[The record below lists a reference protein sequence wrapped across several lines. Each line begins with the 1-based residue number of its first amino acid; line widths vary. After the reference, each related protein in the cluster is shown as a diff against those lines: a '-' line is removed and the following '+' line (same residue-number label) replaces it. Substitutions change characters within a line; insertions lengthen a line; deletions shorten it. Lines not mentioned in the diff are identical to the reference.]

1 MIRYYAVDAA
11 LTTELIDFAWVTRKH
26 YKRHG
31 SHLYGILS
39 RNGRVFNVYAASTL
53 LPDKRMRFISSV
65 VDSCSGEHVADIV
78 AIPDKDV
85 YYTAELAA
93 RDALAIVCDAMLV
106 VTAHTD
112 PLTPPLF

>member
-1 MIRYYAVDAA
+1 MRYYSVDAA
-11 LTTELIDFAWVTRKH
+11 LTTELIDFAWVSCK
-26 YKRHG
+26 YFKGHG

-39 RNGRVFNVYAASTL
+39 RNGRVFNVYVATTL
-53 LPDKRMRFISSV
+53 LSDKRVRYVAAV
-65 VDSCSGEHVADIV
+65 VDSVTKAHIVDIT

-93 RDALAIVCDAMLV
+93 RDALAIACDAILV
-106 VTAHTD
+106 VTAQTD